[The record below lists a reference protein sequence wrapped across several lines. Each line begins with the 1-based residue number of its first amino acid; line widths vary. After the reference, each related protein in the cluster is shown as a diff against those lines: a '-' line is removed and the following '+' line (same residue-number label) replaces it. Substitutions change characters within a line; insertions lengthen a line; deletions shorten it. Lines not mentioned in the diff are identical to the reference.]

1 MQRTFAVLIAVIS
14 WFALIA
20 QFELMMQNR
29 VVPVPET
36 TIRFFSFFTIL
47 TNSLVALFFTARSLN
62 LTIAHTTGLLTA
74 VTVYIFTLGI
84 VYQFLLRY
92 LFHFTGLQLAV
103 DELLHTINPLLVL
116 LFWYFYEKKAAVKY
130 GQIKSWLI
138 YPLVYCIYTILHGRY
153 SGFYPY
159 PFVDVT
165 KIGLQRT
172 LLNCG
177 LLILFFMFIALLFVA
192 IGQRIAKKRQLLPV
206 G

>member
-1 MQRTFAVLIAVIS
+1 MQRTLAVVITVVS

-20 QFELMMQNR
+20 QFELMMENR

-36 TIRFFSFFTIL
+36 TIRFVSFFTIL

-62 LTIAHTTGLLTA
+62 LKFTYTTGLLTA
-74 VTVYIFTLGI
+74 VTVYIFMVGI
-84 VYQFLLRY
+84 VYQFLLRH
-92 LFHFTGLQLAV
+92 LFHFTGLQWVV

-116 LFWYFYEKKAAVKY
+116 LYWYFYEKKDAVKY
-130 GQIKSWLI
+130 SQTKSWLI
-138 YPLVYCIYTILHGRY
+138 YPLVYCIYTIIHGRY

-165 KIGLQRT
+165 KIGFQRT
-172 LLNCG
+172 LINCG

-192 IGQRIAKKRQLLPV
+192 IGNRIAKKRLQPI
-206 G
+206 

>member
-1 MQRTFAVLIAVIS
+1 MPRTFAVIIAVVS

-29 VVPVPET
+29 VVSIPET
-36 TIRFFSFFTIL
+36 TIRYFSFFTIL

-62 LTIAHTTGLLTA
+62 LKVTLATGLLTA
-74 VTVYIFTLGI
+74 VTAYIFTVGI

-92 LFHFTGLQLAV
+92 LFHFTGVQFVV

-116 LFWYFYEKKAAVKY
+116 LYWYFYERKDAVKY
-130 GQIKSWLI
+130 SQTKSWLI
-138 YPLVYCIYTILHGRY
+138 YPLVYCIYTVIHGSY

-177 LLILFFMFIALLFVA
+177 LLILFFMFITLLFVN
-192 IGQRIAKKRQLLPV
+192 IGKRIAKKRLLPI
-206 G
+206 